1 MGILGIKNRTENWK
15 TARTFAPFF
24 GNQELLLRLVQRLGE
39 PSTTKANEVKLE
51 LFWKG
56 MRDHLY
62 PRRPSK
68 RAKMLPNSTIE
79 DFAHRYTQFHRSLD
93 GLRNKIATFPSKDKP
108 SFERLNPLNYC
119 ERPLPHEHE
128 GIDCGKKLAE
138 NLMNTEVDIVL
149 ETPGHLYIGEAKD
162 ESSFDGNGKLVL
174 VHQLIRQYVMAKI
187 LVDLRKESRKVV
199 PFIVWS
205 GAKRDIPAQVQFMKS
220 QNWLQ
225 PKNILTWEDIEKL
238 KAGHM

>member
-15 TARTFAPFF
+15 TARTFARFF
-24 GNQELLLRLVQRLGE
+24 DDEDLKRKLVHELE
-39 PSTTKANEVKLE
+39 PSDTGPEYVRLE

-56 MRDHLY
+56 MRDHLDQQ
-62 PRRPSK
+62 RPSK
-68 RAKMLPNSTIE
+68 RSPLLPESAIKALRRCYIE
-79 DFAHRYTQFHRSLD
+79 LEL
-93 GLRNKIATFPSKDKP
+93 GLRNKIPTFPTKDKP
-108 SFERLNPLNYC
+108 SFEPLSSLNYC
-119 ERPLPHEHE
+119 ERPLLHKHE
-128 GIDCGKKLAE
+128 GIDCRKKLAE

-220 QNWLQ
+220 RNWLQ